1 MDLARRLSYR
11 RGEEGT
17 VADRSAGDGR
27 TAGTVTGAAGAES
40 TAELGRRVLRLRT
53 ERGFTQRQ
61 LAEPAYTA
69 AYVSTLEAGK
79 VRPSEAALRHLADRL
94 GVSYEEL
101 TTGRSPRDAT
111 RLRAALT
118 DARRALATGAA
129 EDATGLFEEV
139 RDEAERLGFAEER
152 SAALLGLGDCAL
164 ETGELTLARD
174 HFEDVERLLAGEPL
188 PRRIPAIRGRAV
200 AHLLAGE
207 LRYSCYLLESAID
220 ELNASG
226 LHDPYALLLLYT
238 AAIAPY
244 MDMGAHAR
252 AVRAAELALALA
264 PSVDDPGL
272 IARMHRGVARTLIAE
287 GRTAEADASLAKAQ
301 ELYEQLRIH
310 TDLAH
315 CHWMRGYVHAQDGN
329 LERAER
335 ELRTARDMLA
345 SKRAALFTVQVE
357 VELADVLRRR
367 GRTAE
372 AEALLLPLLARSPA
386 PEPVDAPGPVE
397 TPEPATA
404 PEAAPE
410 PATGP
415 GATPEPATDPGAAP
429 GPMTTPGAAPEP
441 ATTPE
446 ATPGPMT
453 TQGGPGATADEAGL
467 TAERGAVHAGG
478 AHRLLGLIA
487 DERGDVEA
495 AEEHYCAALSL
506 LERTGAAGDLA
517 DLCRLLGDL
526 LRREGRLEAAMDAYR
541 TGLGHRAAPGTT
553 TLGPAPAEPPM

>member
-1 MDLARRLSYR
+1 M
-11 RGEEGT
+11 
-17 VADRSAGDGR
+17 ADRSAGDGR

-386 PEPVDAPGPVE
+386 PEPVNAPGPVE
-397 TPEPATA
+397 TPEPATT

-410 PATGP
+410 PMTAQ
-415 GATPEPATDPGAAP
+415 GATPKPA
-429 GPMTTPGAAPEP
+429 TTPGAAPEPATAQGATPKPATAPGATPEP

-453 TQGGPGATADEAGL
+453 AQGGPDATADDAGL

>member
-1 MDLARRLSYR
+1 M
-11 RGEEGT
+11 
-17 VADRSAGDGR
+17 ADRSAGDGR

-40 TAELGRRVLRLRT
+40 TAEIGRRVLRLRT

-111 RLRAALT
+111 RLRAAVT

-129 EDATGLFEEV
+129 EDAAGLFAEV

-164 ETGELTLARD
+164 ETGDLTVARD
-174 HFEDVERLLAGEPL
+174 HFEAVERLLAGEPL

-207 LRYSCYLLESAID
+207 LRYSCYLLESSID

-372 AEALLLPLLARSPA
+372 AEALLLPLLARTPA
-386 PEPVDAPGPVE
+386 AGAANTAGEPD
-397 TPEPATA
+397 
-404 PEAAPE
+404 
-410 PATGP
+410 
-415 GATPEPATDPGAAP
+415 AAP
-429 GPMTTPGAAPEP
+429 GEARPG
-441 ATTPE
+441 
-446 ATPGPMT
+446 
-453 TQGGPGATADEAGL
+453 EAGL
-467 TAERGAVHAGG
+467 TADRGAVHAGG

-487 DERGDVEA
+487 DERGDAEA

>member
-1 MDLARRLSYR
+1 MNLSRRLSYR
-11 RGEEGT
+11 RGKEDT

-27 TAGTVTGAAGAES
+27 KAGTVTGAES
-40 TAELGRRVLRLRT
+40 TAEIGRRVLKLRT
-53 ERGFTQRQ
+53 ERGFTQRM

-79 VRPSEAALRHLADRL
+79 VRPSEAALRHLAERL

-101 TTGRSPRDAT
+101 TTGRSPHDAT

-129 EDATGLFEEV
+129 EDAAGLFAEV

-152 SAALLGLGDCAL
+152 ASALLGLGDCAL
-164 ETGELTLARD
+164 ETGDLTVARD
-174 HFEDVERLLAGEPL
+174 HFEAVERLLSGEPL
-188 PRRIPAIRGRAV
+188 PRRVPAIRGRAV

-372 AEALLLPLLARSPA
+372 AEALLVPLLAHSPA
-386 PEPVDAPGPVE
+386 AGTAPAPGG
-397 TPEPATA
+397 TDTA
-404 PEAAPE
+404 PAPSGTNTTPAPSGTDTTAAPS
-410 PATGP
+410 G
-415 GATPEPATDPGAAP
+415 TDTTAAP
-429 GPMTTPGAAPEP
+429 SGTNTTPAPGGTDTAAY
-441 ATTPE
+441 
-446 ATPGPMT
+446 
-453 TQGGPGATADEAGL
+453 EAGL
-467 TAERGAVHAGG
+467 TADRGAVHAGG

-487 DERGDVEA
+487 DERGDAEA

>member
-1 MDLARRLSYR
+1 M
-11 RGEEGT
+11 GE
-17 VADRSAGDGR
+17 RSAGDAR
-27 TAGTVTGAAGAES
+27 TAEGAAEI
-40 TAELGRRVLRLRT
+40 GRRVLRLRT

-69 AYVSTLEAGK
+69 AYVSTLESGK
-79 VRPSEAALRHLADRL
+79 VRPSEAALRHLAERL

-101 TTGRSPRDAT
+101 TTGRDPRDAI
-111 RLRAALT
+111 RLRAGLT
-118 DARRALATGAA
+118 DARKALATGDAEEAA
-129 EDATGLFEEV
+129 GRFQELMA
-139 RDEAERLGFAEER
+139 EAERLGLRDER
-152 SAALLGLGDCAL
+152 ATALVGLGDCVL
-164 ETGELTLARD
+164 ETGELTAARA
-174 HFEDVERLLAGEPL
+174 HYEAAERLLADEPL
-188 PRRIPAIRGRAV
+188 PRRVPAIRGRAV
-200 AHLLAGE
+200 VHFLSGE

-226 LHDPYALLLLYT
+226 LHDPNALLLLYT

-252 AVRAAELALALA
+252 AARSAELALALA

-335 ELRTARDMLA
+335 ELRIARDMLA
-345 SKRAALFTVQVE
+345 SKRAALYTVQVE

-372 AEALLLPLLARSPA
+372 AEALLLPLLRRPPAGGADSAGGEHSPGGSA
-386 PEPVDAPGPVE
+386 AGEVAADGEGSADGSAPGG
-397 TPEPATA
+397 PAA
-404 PEAAPE
+404 DEV
-410 PATGP
+410 
-415 GATPEPATDPGAAP
+415 GAEGGAA
-429 GPMTTPGAAPEP
+429 E
-441 ATTPE
+441 
-446 ATPGPMT
+446 
-453 TQGGPGATADEAGL
+453 GGIAEGGIAGL
-467 TAERGAVHAGG
+467 TAEHGAVHAGG

-487 DERGDVEA
+487 EERGDA
-495 AEEHYCAALSL
+495 RTAEEHYRAALAL

-526 LRREGRLEAAMDAYR
+526 LRRGGRVEAAMDAYR
-541 TGLGHRAAPGTT
+541 RGLGHRAAPGTT
-553 TLGPAPAEPPM
+553 TLGPAPAEPPGV